1 MHITYR
7 PVVQSF
13 SQKTLGLSLQTACV
27 FMVIYE
33 WTIILSVYCQ
43 LLLPGTVVSSNGRS
57 KCINNLFY
65 SLIVQGVVTDMR
77 QLTFY
82 EGQAISDVVI
92 VPTLINDKRED
103 CDPGKF
109 QRNERHL

>member
-1 MHITYR
+1 
-7 PVVQSF
+7 
-13 SQKTLGLSLQTACV
+13 
-27 FMVIYE
+27 
-33 WTIILSVYCQ
+33 
-43 LLLPGTVVSSNGRS
+43 
-57 KCINNLFY
+57 
-65 SLIVQGVVTDMR
+65 MR